1 MFRCSMIVSE
11 AFPPFED
18 YKGSSMLLK
27 SFPKDPD
34 AVLDYYLDWTSF
46 LAGDTI
52 VTLAWVATGTVTIR
66 DPAVVGDFTRIWVEG
81 GTAGELVDLTN
92 HIVTTE
98 GREEDG
104 TLRLKVRQ

>member
-1 MFRCSMIVSE
+1 
-11 AFPPFED
+11 
-18 YKGSSMLLK
+18 MLVA
-27 SFPKDPD
+27 SFDKDPE
-34 AVLDYYLDWTSF
+34 AVLDYYLDWTPF

-52 VTLAWVATGTVTIR
+52 VTSVWVATATVTIR
-66 DPAVVGDFTRIWVEG
+66 DPAVVGSFTQIWVEG

-104 TLRLKVRQ
+104 TLRLKVRN